1 MNPIKAIHILEFDK
15 IRETLAGLT
24 LTPGGKERAAGL
36 KPEKDLAKISSL
48 QAETSEALRLQQAEA
63 PPLHRVAD
71 PLEALTYTEKGGVLA
86 PLEAWEMGRF
96 LKAVHLLKSHLEEVE
111 GDFPLLKEMGHSLT
125 AHHPL
130 YREIINCV
138 DEDGRVLDSASREL
152 SGIRRRIAR
161 TESSLR
167 EALEAIIRSPATRK
181 YLQDPIIT
189 NRGDRYVVPVKAEH
203 RNNLKGIV
211 HDRSTS
217 GATIFVEPL
226 KTVDLNNQ
234 IVKLKGDEEKEIERL
249 LISLSGKIARVAH
262 PLRENYHGYCSL
274 DFILARGK
282 LSRNL
287 QAVEPSFA
295 AEGEVQ
301 ILAGRHPLIEKEDV
315 VPIYLNIGN
324 EFQSLIITGPNTGGK
339 TVTLKTV
346 GLFCLMG
353 QSGLHVPAAPG
364 TKLPIFESIFADI
377 GDEQSIEQSLSTFSS
392 HMDNIVSIIAN
403 LTDRS
408 LVLLDELG
416 AGTDPVEGAALAKAL
431 LSYFYRRGAITLA
444 TSHYSELKL
453 FAYSHPGMQNASV
466 EFDVETLAP
475 TFKLLMG
482 VPGKSNALAIAA
494 RLGLKEEIIAEARSI
509 QKKEDLRVEDLLSGL
524 MKVQKE
530 AEADRDKTEQMRR
543 DAETYLERARRE
555 SDQAEGKK
563 RQLLE
568 RAREEALSLV
578 TRARREA
585 EEAYQELK
593 KIRKETAE
601 SVPWERAQELKESL
615 RREQEAL
622 HSRKETQPPGR
633 PLERDELKPG
643 LRVYINSLGRHGNIL
658 DINDESGEVHL
669 QVGVLKIKTKPKDLC
684 EEVEDEKGRE
694 SEKREF
700 QKIRSAKSKNLPL
713 EIDLRGLTLSESIDR
728 VEKYLDDSLLAG
740 MEWVRL
746 IHGKGT
752 GALRQG
758 LHAYL
763 EVHSQVADFRLGEQG
778 EGGSGATVV
787 TLKK

>member
-1 MNPIKAIHILEFDK
+1 M
-15 IRETLAGLT
+15 
-24 LTPGGKERAAGL
+24 
-36 KPEKDLAKISSL
+36 PEKGLAVIRSL
-48 QAETSEALRLQQAEA
+48 QAETSEARRLLQEEA
-63 PPLHRVAD
+63 PPLYRVQD
-71 PLEALTYTEKGGVLA
+71 PLEALSYTEKGGVLA
-86 PLEAWEMGRF
+86 PLEVWEMGRF
-96 LKAVHLLKSHLEEVE
+96 LKAVHLLKEHLEELKGE
-111 GDFPLLKEMGHSLT
+111 YPLLQEMGRGLT
-125 AHHPL
+125 AHLPL
-130 YREIINCV
+130 YREVINCV
-138 DEDGRVLDSASREL
+138 DEDGKVLDSASREL
-152 SGIRRRIAR
+152 SGIRRRISQA
-161 TESSLR
+161 ENSLR

-203 RNNLKGIV
+203 RQHFKGIV
-211 HDRSTS
+211 HDRSAS
-217 GATIFVEPL
+217 GATLFVEPL
-226 KTVDLNNQ
+226 KTVELNNQ
-234 IVKLKGDEEKEIERL
+234 IVKLKGDEEKEIQRL
-249 LISLSGKIARVAH
+249 LISLSGKIARAA
-262 PLRENYHGYCSL
+262 PLLKSSYYTYCGL

-282 LSRNL
+282 LSHSHEGM
-287 QAVEPSFA
+287 EPA
-295 AEGEVQ
+295 LEAEGE
-301 ILAGRHPLIEKEDV
+301 IEIHAGRHPLIKKEDV
-315 VPIYLNIGN
+315 VPIDVNIGGD
-324 EFQSLIITGPNTGGK
+324 FQSLIITGPNTGGK

-346 GLFCLMG
+346 GLFCLMA

-364 TKLPIFESIFADI
+364 TRLPVFESIFADI

-392 HMDNIVSIIAN
+392 HMDNIVSIIGS
-403 LTDRS
+403 LTEKS

-494 RLGLKEEIIAEARSI
+494 RLGLAGEIIAEARSI

-524 MKVQKE
+524 MKVQKD
-530 AEADRDKTEQMRR
+530 AEADREKTEQLRR

-555 SDQAEGKK
+555 AEETEGRK

-568 RAREEALSLV
+568 RAREEALTLV
-578 TRARREA
+578 TRAKREV

-593 KIRKETAE
+593 KIKRDTAGA
-601 SVPWERAQELKESL
+601 VPWERAKELKESL

-622 HSRKETQPPGR
+622 YSRKEAWPPGR
-633 PLERDELKPG
+633 PLAPEELKPG
-643 LRVYINSLGRHGNIL
+643 QRVYINSLGRHGNIL
-658 DINDESGEVHL
+658 EINDEAGDVHL
-669 QVGVLKIKTKPKDLC
+669 QVGILKIKTNPGDLC
-684 EEVEDEKGRE
+684 AEVEDEKGPETSKGEIQRM
-694 SEKREF
+694 
-700 QKIRSAKSKNLPL
+700 RSAKAKDVPL
-713 EIDLRGLTLSESIDR
+713 EIDLRGLTLSESMDR

-740 MEWVRL
+740 MERVRL

-758 LHAYL
+758 LQAYL
-763 EVHSQVADFRLGEQG
+763 DAHSQVAGFRLGEQG
-778 EGGSGATVV
+778 EGGSGVTVV